1 MCLYIIT
8 QLTGA
13 ALHIAQ
19 DERESV
25 LLTHFMFPSAD
36 ESHVHAAHGTL
47 YNTQFKKHSHPL
59 PLFSKAN
66 KLMLVFKKIIYVK
79 TKW

>member
-19 DERESV
+19 DERERALINTFHVSV
-25 LLTHFMFPSAD
+25 RGRV
-36 ESHVHAAHGTL
+36 HVHAAHGTL
-47 YNTQFKKHSHPL
+47 YTQFKKHSHPL
-59 PLFSKAN
+59 PFFSKAN
-66 KLMLVFKKIIYVK
+66 S
-79 TKW
+79 

>member
-13 ALHIAQ
+13 ARHIAQ
-19 DERESV
+19 DERERFFINTFHVS
-25 LLTHFMFPSAD
+25 TGGD
-36 ESHVHAAHGTL
+36 ESMFAAAHGTL
-47 YNTQFKKHSHPL
+47 YTQFFKKHSHPL

-66 KLMLVFKKIIYVK
+66 S
-79 TKW
+79 